1 MEEPAA
7 HNGSAAGAA
16 PGAGTPA
23 RPPATPEG
31 MALAYGSLVLMA
43 LLPIF
48 FGALRSVSCAKSKN
62 SSEMPETIT
71 SRDAA
76 RFPIVASCTLLGL
89 YLFFKIFSQEYIN
102 LLLSMYFF
110 VLGILA
116 LSHTI
121 SPMMNRFFP
130 ANFPNKQYQL
140 LFTQGS
146 GESKEEIVNYEFDTK
161 DLVCLALSSV
171 VGVWYLL
178 RKHWIA
184 NNLFGLAFSLNGVEL
199 LHLNN
204 VSTGCILLGGL
215 FIYDVFWVFG
225 TNVMVTVAKSFEAPI
240 KLVFPQDL
248 LEKGLDADN
257 FAMLGLGDIVIP
269 GIFIALLLRFDISL
283 KKNTHTYFYTSFVAY
298 IFGLGL
304 TIFIM
309 HIFKHAQPALLYLVP
324 ACIGF
329 PLLVALAKG
338 EVTEMFSPV
347 LESCRQGEASRCKQ
361 LRGELNPQGGS
372 RGFQRRANRSL
383 QEGEVTL
390 PVGRAWRCW
399 AGALQDPLQ
408 VTDDETIVQE
418 HRVVCVGAA
427 TQVGYRCMPVFK
439 FCIVHLL
446 SLILNH
452 IEGRSAG
459 VAMPLLSQ
467 HWDWHPAPP
476 PSPTGAGG
484 YCLAVSK

>member
-1 MEEPAA
+1 MARRPHWWCWTPGSQSSRVRRASAAATACRWGMPTSSFTLSLTGTASRAPQSCASNCAA
-7 HNGSAAGAA
+7 H
-16 PGAGTPA
+16 A
-23 RPPATPEG
+23 RPRTSPSSWWGTKPTWC
-31 MALAYGSLVLMA
+31 
-43 LLPIF
+43 
-48 FGALRSVSCAKSKN
+48 GAVRCPKKN

-338 EVTEMFSPV
+338 EVTEMFSYE
-347 LESCRQGEASRCKQ
+347 ESSTPKEVPGASKEEPTEASKK
-361 LRGELNPQGGS
+361 E
-372 RGFQRRANRSL
+372 
-383 QEGEVTL
+383 
-390 PVGRAWRCW
+390 
-399 AGALQDPLQ
+399 
-408 VTDDETIVQE
+408 
-418 HRVVCVGAA
+418 
-427 TQVGYRCMPVFK
+427 K
-439 FCIVHLL
+439 
-446 SLILNH
+446 
-452 IEGRSAG
+452 
-459 VAMPLLSQ
+459 
-467 HWDWHPAPP
+467 
-476 PSPTGAGG
+476 
-484 YCLAVSK
+484 

>member
-1 MEEPAA
+1 MEEAAA
-7 HNGSAAGAA
+7 HNGSAAGA
-16 PGAGTPA
+16 GAGTGVGAGSPAAA

-248 LEKGLDADN
+248 LEKGLEADN

-338 EVTEMFSPV
+338 EVTEMFSY
-347 LESCRQGEASRCKQ
+347 ESSAEILPHTPRLTHFPTVSGSPASLADSMQQKLSCPRRRRQQS
-361 LRGELNPQGGS
+361 P
-372 RGFQRRANRSL
+372 
-383 QEGEVTL
+383 
-390 PVGRAWRCW
+390 
-399 AGALQDPLQ
+399 
-408 VTDDETIVQE
+408 
-418 HRVVCVGAA
+418 
-427 TQVGYRCMPVFK
+427 
-439 FCIVHLL
+439 
-446 SLILNH
+446 
-452 IEGRSAG
+452 SA
-459 VAMPLLSQ
+459 M
-467 HWDWHPAPP
+467 
-476 PSPTGAGG
+476 
-484 YCLAVSK
+484 